1 MSPTIRRSADRPRRC
16 VDRRVRNV
24 TITGRRFTAHTGRL
38 KRLFSLVPTSAEATA
53 IRDDVAFFDA
63 VRQSIAKI
71 EAVDRDS
78 DGEPALDTAVRQIIS
93 EYMTGSG
100 VIDIFAEAGL
110 EKPDISVLDDEC
122 RKKFEA
128 SDQKNLQL
136 EAVRRLISN
145 EVKIIGKSNVVAGR
159 KFSEMLS
166 EALNRYQNHTIDAA
180 QVIAEIVEIAKAIRE
195 QRKRGEETGLTENE
209 LAFYDAL
216 QTNESARIAMQDEI
230 FRKIAHE
237 LTEIVRRDAKTD
249 WQVKET
255 VRAKLRT
262 RIKRLLLQ
270 HGYPLTRSR
279 RRPTLSSSRPKPW
292 QRQGQFYG

>member
-110 EKPDISVLDDEC
+110 EKPDISILSDGFLDEV
-122 RKKFEA
+122 RGLPH
-128 SDQKNLQL
+128 KNL
-136 EAVRRLISN
+136 AVELLRKLLNDEIGGRGKANVAQSRL
-145 EVKIIGKSNVVAGR
+145 
-159 KFSEMLS
+159 FSERLQ
-166 EALNRYQNHTIDAA
+166 EALGRYRNRSVGTA
-180 QVIAEIVEIAKAIRE
+180 QVIEELLALARDMRDA
-195 QRKRGEETGLTENE
+195 QGRGEKLGLSDDEV
-209 LAFYDAL
+209 AFYDAL
-216 QTNESARIAMQDEI
+216 GGADMASVMGDEALRTIARE
-230 FRKIAHE
+230 
-237 LTEIVRRDAKTD
+237 VAK
-249 WQVKET
+249 T
-255 VRAKLRT
+255 VRANTKIDWSVRESVRADMRRSVRRVLR
-262 RIKRLLLQ
+262 RV
-270 HGYPLTRSR
+270 GYPPERTEDATELVVKQAEQLTADYA
-279 RRPTLSSSRPKPW
+279 P
-292 QRQGQFYG
+292 